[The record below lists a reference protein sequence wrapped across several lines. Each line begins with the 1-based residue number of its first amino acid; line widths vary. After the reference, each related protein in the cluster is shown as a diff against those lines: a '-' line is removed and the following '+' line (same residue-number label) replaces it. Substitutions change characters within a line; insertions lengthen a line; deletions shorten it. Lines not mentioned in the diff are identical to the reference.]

1 MNAIET
7 EGYEKAISDIDDLNV
22 NQKRLFSIAA
32 QHSPHNKYIN
42 DDLSFNNKVI
52 KSIKQYRVIYYYLKY
67 NEINSFIKFLN
78 NVPEYT
84 SLTLEPLTVQ
94 EESVMEKFF
103 KVNTMHCLSLLKYDI
118 TSDQYDSNKFTY
130 MNMFLDIIRQLNYM
144 VHDISILGIDSTT
157 NDILIHIHEFLT
169 LARSVGDGVYF
180 RKVLLDVNEFERIFD
195 NISFHVYD
203 DILHF
208 TNNLIQ
214 V

>member
-78 NVPEYT
+78 NVPEYN
-84 SLTLEPLTVQ
+84 SLTLEPLKVQ
-94 EESVMEKFF
+94 
-103 KVNTMHCLSLLKYDI
+103 
-118 TSDQYDSNKFTY
+118 
-130 MNMFLDIIRQLNYM
+130 
-144 VHDISILGIDSTT
+144 
-157 NDILIHIHEFLT
+157 
-169 LARSVGDGVYF
+169 
-180 RKVLLDVNEFERIFD
+180 
-195 NISFHVYD
+195 
-203 DILHF
+203 
-208 TNNLIQ
+208 
-214 V
+214 